1 MGRRIQKIR
10 RWLALFRVRY
20 MFIYLPICI
29 GIEKINIWI
38 FNFLAP
44 LSEALAIA
52 VLAAFYAFLFR
63 MIFKTRFY
71 KKILKPTIKW
81 LNEVLTELWTLVCR
95 KRAAHYGVLIIIFF
109 LIYYL
114 NLLNIQHGLG
124 NYSNNLGL
132 VSMMAWVLIF
142 MAIFAV
148 EN

>member
-29 GIEKINIWI
+29 GIEKTNIWI

-44 LSEALAIA
+44 ASEALAIA
-52 VLAAFYAFLFR
+52 VLAVFYAFLFW

-71 KKILKPTIKW
+71 KIFFKPTIKW
-81 LNEVLTELWTLVCR
+81 LNEILTELWTLVCR

-109 LIYYL
+109 LK
-114 NLLNIQHGLG
+114 
-124 NYSNNLGL
+124 
-132 VSMMAWVLIF
+132 
-142 MAIFAV
+142 
-148 EN
+148 